1 MAAIIALNRVVQ
13 NRGVRGVCT
22 LRGGFCPFNVGG
34 FLVHW
39 MAENRTGGGLFNEK
53 YFGCDGRRPSEGE
66 YGAACGCV
74 CKRRGGSGA
83 FCGKG
88 VAAENGGEGLCGV

>member
-1 MAAIIALNRVVQ
+1 MLENKEEKSTEKTDEAVAAIIALNRVVQ
-13 NRGVRGVCT
+13 NRGVRGGRT

-53 YFGCDGRRPSEGE
+53 
-66 YGAACGCV
+66 A
-74 CKRRGGSGA
+74 RG
-83 FCGKG
+83 
-88 VAAENGGEGLCGV
+88 